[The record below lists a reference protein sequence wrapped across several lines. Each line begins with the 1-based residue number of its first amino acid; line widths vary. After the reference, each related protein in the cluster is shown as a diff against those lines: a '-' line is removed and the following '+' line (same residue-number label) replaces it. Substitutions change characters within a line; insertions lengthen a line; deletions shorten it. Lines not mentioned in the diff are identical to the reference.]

1 MGKTDGSPAAA
12 GVSAFPALAM
22 SQEAHMPDEQDRA
35 TETSSNDAYFPVP
48 SAYDPHISVAQWRE
62 ILRDPEL
69 TTPATLSMLTTM
81 LRLGGEATCVE
92 MARQGGKSPWH
103 YNALGMNFGRRIS
116 ATRHIPGYTDGDRT
130 VYFVI
135 PFRGRYVSNG
145 DGRKHYAWKLREELQ
160 EALAGLKIGPA
171 VPHCSHAGRQ
181 QVQKNL
187 ILYGPPGTGKTWH
200 TYLYAVAIIEERP
213 LEELKAENPAAVRER
228 FMTYRQQGLI
238 EFTTFH
244 QSYSYEDFIEGI
256 RPVIDEDEGEAE
268 GRIGYRV
275 VDGVFKK
282 FCNQAETE
290 TFATSLRGEFSVFG
304 GIAVNPSPVIWKVSL
319 AGTGDN
325 PVRSECLANNHIR
338 IGWDAYGKDITEET
352 DFTTGGKG
360 VLEAFIQK
368 MRTGDIVV
376 SCYSESMT
384 DAIGIVT
391 GGYEWHDG
399 YPAYKRLRKVHWLVK
414 DIRQDILELNNGIRM
429 TLSTVYQLKNIN
441 LADLVGILRAHLP
454 AQPPASSSVRRKNRV
469 FIIDEINRGN
479 IAGIFGE
486 LITLIEPSKRLG
498 AAEALKVRLP
508 YSRTEFGVPDNV
520 YILGTMNTADRS
532 LTALDIALRRRFA
545 FERIAPEPD
554 LLAGRLLGDS
564 GYTVADLLRTM
575 NRRIAAL
582 IDQEHCLGHAPFMKL
597 HNGNVP
603 TSELADIFRHVILP
617 LLEEYFFEDWR
628 KIRLVL
634 NDQQKPDTAHQFV
647 VAADDDADLFG
658 PEYAPAEPG
667 WRLNPT
673 ALGHM
678 TSYVQI
684 VDAAATCTET
694 PETDEG
700 AEGTEANGNTPSRG
714 KTSSRNFTPPES
726 LEEAMRCDVLQTV
739 EHNNFIF
746 IKFNQQHYAV
756 YDKEAKTKIT
766 NQKQLCRDFV
776 ASDPLFRN
784 VELQKGD
791 HTYLWISTLMDVLLH
806 PRRP

>member
-1 MGKTDGSPAAA
+1 MSDKETADTQQSPDDGY
-12 GVSAFPALAM
+12 FPA
-22 SQEAHMPDEQDRA
+22 
-35 TETSSNDAYFPVP
+35 P
-48 SAYDPHISVAQWRE
+48 SEYDPHLSVAQWRE

-69 TTPATLSMLTTM
+69 TTPDTLAMLTSM
-81 LRLGGEATCVE
+81 LRLGGEATCAE
-92 MARQGGKSPWH
+92 LARHGDKSAWH
-103 YNALGMNFGRRIS
+103 YNALGMNLGRRIC
-116 ATRHIPGYTDGDRT
+116 AKRHVPAYKTGDRT
-130 VYFVI
+130 IYYIV
-135 PFRGRYVSNG
+135 PFRGRWL
-145 DGRKHYAWKLREELQ
+145 DGRKHYVWRLRDELRE
-160 EALAGLKIGPA
+160 ALTDLENDPA
-171 VPHCSHAGRQ
+171 APHLSATRTRDMK
-181 QVQKNL
+181 KNL

-200 TYLYAVAIIEERP
+200 THLYAVAIIEERP
-213 LEELKAENPAAVRER
+213 LEELKAEDPAAVRER
-228 FMTYRQQGLI
+228 FAAYRQQGLV

-256 RPVIDEDEGEAE
+256 RPVIEDDGAETEGKLA
-268 GRIGYRV
+268 YRV
-275 VDGVFKK
+275 EDGVFKR
-282 FCNQAETE
+282 FCQQAETE
-290 TFATSLRGEFSVFG
+290 TFAESLREDLSVFAG
-304 GIAVNPSPVIWKVSL
+304 LAVNPSPVIWKVSL

-384 DAIGIVT
+384 DAVGIVT
-391 GGYEWHDG
+391 GEYEWHDE
-399 YPAYKRLRKVHWLVK
+399 YPTHKRLRKVHWLVK

-545 FERIAPEPD
+545 FERVAPEPG
-554 LLAGRLLGDS
+554 LLASMLLGDS

-575 NRRIAAL
+575 NRRIAVL
-582 IDQEHCLGHAPFMKL
+582 IDQEHCIGHAPFMDL
-597 HNGNVP
+597 PQGEV
-603 TSELADIFRHVILP
+603 SADELAGIFRHAILP
-617 LLEEYFFEDWR
+617 LLEEYFFEDWQ

-634 NDQQKPDTAHQFV
+634 NDQQKPETAHQFV
-647 VAADDDADLFG
+647 VATDDDEELFG
-658 PEYAPAEPG
+658 PEFAPPG
-667 WRLNPT
+667 PSWKMNPA
-673 ALGHM
+673 ALARM
-678 TSYVQI
+678 TSYVRI
-684 VDAAATCTET
+684 VDAAATCTEAAEADT
-694 PETDEG
+694 SVSEAEG
-700 AEGTEANGNTPSRG
+700 AEADGDAAPHEQTPSR
-714 KTSSRNFTPPES
+714 TFTPPES
-726 LEEAMRCDVLQTV
+726 LEEAMRCNVSQV
-739 EHNNFIF
+739 KEYRNSVFIRF
-746 IKFNQQHYAV
+746 SLGKYAV
-756 YDKEAKTKIT
+756 YDKESATKIT
-766 NQKQLCRDFV
+766 NQIRFCRSLV
-776 ASDPLFRN
+776 ASDPLFRTVTLPEDYN
-784 VELQKGD
+784 
-791 HTYLWISTLMDVLLH
+791 TYQSISAIMAVL
-806 PRRP
+806 PNRRP